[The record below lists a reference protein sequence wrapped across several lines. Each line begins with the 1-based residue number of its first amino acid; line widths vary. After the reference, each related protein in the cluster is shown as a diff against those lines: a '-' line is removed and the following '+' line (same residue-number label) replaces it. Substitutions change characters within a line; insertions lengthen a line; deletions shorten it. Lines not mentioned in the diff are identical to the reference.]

1 LARRED
7 KDVSALLDAGA
18 QLIDGQKDAL
28 AGKGTDTFDRASRA
42 QREAIR
48 RLTRAAETILK
59 EAGRSQGGQTLE
71 RIASSLRAASLDDE
85 GRQLLRR
92 GRISED
98 VEATGLFMLA
108 SMVSDAPSRPRVDEA
123 RAADTREAARRR
135 LAEAREQVKEART
148 NERETR
154 RRADEEERQAE
165 RAREA
170 ADNAEARAR
179 SAKAEAERAT
189 EERERAEREL
199 QSLRER

>member
-135 LAEAREQVKEART
+135 LEAREQVKEART

-179 SAKAEAERAT
+179 SAKAEAERAI